1 MGTPFI
7 PDKGIH
13 PMTMPETP
21 ATTDTPVET
30 DQTTPTDAPT
40 DTGKT
45 PPATE
50 KDWKAEADKWKALAR
65 KHEDKSKE
73 NADKAKQFDDITEAQ
88 KTELEKANERAA
100 TAEARAAEV
109 EARAVR
115 AEVAAAKGVPASL
128 LTGSTQEE
136 LEASADALLAFR
148 GNTTPPDFGAGDR
161 GGDAGKVTQMTQ
173 AELDKLTASGDYA
186 AIVKARKEG
195 RMNQLM
201 QSKK

>member
-1 MGTPFI
+1 
-7 PDKGIH
+7 
-13 PMTMPETP
+13 MTMPESAAP
-21 ATTDTPVET
+21 TDLKTDPVES

-40 DTGKT
+40 DK
-45 PPATE
+45 PPVTE

-88 KTELEKANERAA
+88 KSELEKANERAA
-100 TAEARAAEV
+100 NAEAHAAEV

-115 AEVAAAKGVPASL
+115 AEVAAAKGVPAAL

-136 LEASADALLAFR
+136 FEASADALLAFR
-148 GNTTPPDFGAGDR
+148 GNTPPPDFGAGDR